1 MLPLILLMACSD
13 DDLSGD
19 SGSLEVSTYCDTPAQ
34 ADTVQVE
41 DGDGD
46 LSSGVVLGRL
56 QTNVVNDVNDP
67 QYVGFVDY
75 LIENRDVGGAA
86 QRGRSDGDGNFNER
100 LGSGNW
106 RIKLGGYQSS
116 YYCAKEFDFSVQAG
130 KVTRACVD
138 MGCAAP

>member
-1 MLPLILLMACSD
+1 MLPLFLLLACND
-13 DDLSGD
+13 DDALVD
-19 SGSLEVSTYCDTPAQ
+19 SGPLEVATYCDTPVQ

-46 LSSGVVLGRL
+46 SASGAVLGRL
-56 QTNVVNDVNDP
+56 QTKVFTDVNDP
-67 QYVGFVDY
+67 QFVGFVDY

-86 QRGRSDGDGNFNER
+86 QRGRTDGDGNFTER

-106 RIKLGGYQSS
+106 TLKLGGYQSS
-116 YYCAKEFDFSVQAG
+116 YHCAREFDFAVQAG
-130 KVTRACVD
+130 KTTRLCVD

>member
-1 MLPLILLMACSD
+1 MLPLFLLMACSD
-13 DDLSGD
+13 DALVD
-19 SGSLEVSTYCDTPAQ
+19 SASLEVATYCDKPVQ
-34 ADTVQVE
+34 ADTIQVE

-46 LSSGVVLGRL
+46 PTSGVVLGRQ
-56 QTNVVNDVNDP
+56 QTNVVTNVNDP
-67 QYVGFVDY
+67 QYGGFVDY

-86 QRGRSDGDGNFNER
+86 QRGRSDVDGNFTER